1 MPSVTGVPAGEVGS
15 VVQDLINDGADEIV
29 DFTKED
35 VVDRVMELTGGQGVD
50 TAIEN
55 DGADEIVVEKLS
67 DGSFSVS
74 AKDLDK

>member
-29 DFTKED
+29 
-35 VVDRVMELTGGQGVD
+35 
-50 TAIEN
+50 
-55 DGADEIVVEKLS
+55 VEKLS